1 MDASEERAEVLYD
14 EALDALTGGAD
25 AGQLSG
31 MGRAVQTVGIDFW
44 LIEAG
49 AGS

>member
-14 EALDALTGGAD
+14 EALDALTGGSAG
-25 AGQLSG
+25 AGQVSG
-31 MGRAVQTVGIDFW
+31 MGRAVQTVGIDLW

-49 AGS
+49 AG